1 VQLVSRHP
9 EVLYNKISSLGSQIL
24 PPKSFDLTSSD
35 TSPLK
40 EALQDADAVVSMVG
54 LLVAPEKKMIEV
66 QQHGAEKVSRIA
78 KEVGVGRAVLV
89 SAIGADP
96 GGVTP

>member
-1 VQLVSRHP
+1 MNLV
-9 EVLYNKISSLGSQIL
+9 YNKISSLGSQIL

-35 TSPLK
+35 LSPLK

-54 LLVAPEKKMIEV
+54 LLVASEKQMVAV
-66 QQHGAEKVSRIA
+66 QQYGAEKVSRVA
-78 KEVGVGRAVLV
+78 KEQGVGRTVLI

>member
-1 VQLVSRHP
+1 MHQKV
-9 EVLYNKISSLGSQIL
+9 SSLGSQIL

-35 TSPLK
+35 LSPLQ
-40 EALQDADAVVSMVG
+40 EALKDADAVVSMVG
-54 LLVAPEKKMIEV
+54 LLVADEKKMVEV
-66 QQHGAEKVSRIA
+66 QQYGAEKVSRVA
-78 KEVGVGRAVLV
+78 KEQGVGRAVLI